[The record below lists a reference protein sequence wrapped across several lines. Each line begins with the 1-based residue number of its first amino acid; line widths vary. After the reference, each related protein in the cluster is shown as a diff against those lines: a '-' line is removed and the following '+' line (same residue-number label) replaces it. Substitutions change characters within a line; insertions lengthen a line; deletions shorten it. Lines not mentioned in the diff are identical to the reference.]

1 MCSVLLRRNTRNQI
15 RKGRKLQFMS
25 ALRLRARFCL
35 TSHANTFCKPLPK
48 YTYRIAPNIRFKS
61 RQLPILTEPRTTNH
75 EPRSHYTVFF
85 PFRQS
90 LFYTKTVQRGKFLPY
105 ATFRIGVKLLVWA
118 YSRKGIVETV
128 LKSFV
133 HVASFQQNILLN
145 VTTDM
150 LISICSTFPRGPDG
164 VLW

>member
-15 RKGRKLQFMS
+15 RKGRKLQFKS

-48 YTYRIAPNIRFKS
+48 YTHRIAPNIRFKS
-61 RQLPILTEPRTTNH
+61 RQLPILT

-105 ATFRIGVKLLVWA
+105 ATFIISVKLLVWA
-118 YSRKGIVETV
+118 YSRKEIVETV

-133 HVASFQQNILLN
+133 HVTSFQQNILLN

-150 LISICSTFPRGPDG
+150 LISMRSTFPRGRDG